1 MLQETTNM
9 KKTFIGL
16 LILVLSAWAQYVF
29 SAEPIQLARM
39 NGYVSAGV
47 GAAASGTWV
56 IIPANRGETLTPNMT
71 DLYASSPITVP
82 GTHITKVA
90 LKIKDKLSATTVHIK
105 LTTGATGLLLVRD
118 KGNCTPASETWCKVA
133 VDYTGSAGTTYY
145 ILMTADSSPTTYG
158 DSDAGIGGY
167 GVPTPDWAT
176 WVGST
181 SNQALTNDRFANLWA
196 VAVCYD
202 GECTGEP
209 D

>member
-1 MLQETTNM
+1 M

-39 NGYVSAGV
+39 NGYVAAGV
-47 GAAASGTWV
+47 GAGAASGTWV

-71 DLYASSPITVP
+71 DYYISSPITVP

-105 LTTGATGLLLVRD
+105 LTTGATGLLSVRD

-133 VDYTGSAGTTYY
+133 VDYTGSVGTTYH

-167 GVPTPDWAT
+167 GIVTPDWAT

-181 SNQALTNDRFANLWA
+181 SNQAITNDTFANLWA